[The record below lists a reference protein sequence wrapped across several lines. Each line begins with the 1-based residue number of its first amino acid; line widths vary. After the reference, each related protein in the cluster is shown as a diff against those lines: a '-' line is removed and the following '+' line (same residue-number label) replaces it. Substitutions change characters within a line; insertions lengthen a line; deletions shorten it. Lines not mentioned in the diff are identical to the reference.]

1 MLFAAL
7 PLADKTSGDVEIAG
21 KDRLAHA
28 LALTDSGNL
37 SWREFLHFV
46 RHEASKSRI
55 VLASIAVHQCRSA
68 ET

>member
-1 MLFAAL
+1 
-7 PLADKTSGDVEIAG
+7 
-21 KDRLAHA
+21 
-28 LALTDSGNL
+28 
-37 SWREFLHFV
+37 V